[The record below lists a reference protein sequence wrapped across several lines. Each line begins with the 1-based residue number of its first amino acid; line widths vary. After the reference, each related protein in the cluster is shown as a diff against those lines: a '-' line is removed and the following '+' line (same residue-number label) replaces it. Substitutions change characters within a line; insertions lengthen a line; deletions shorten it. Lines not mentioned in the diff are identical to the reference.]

1 MAGQEQI
8 IKLYSELADQPSKDF
23 GWEKGLSNA
32 KAHRYSKEWFEM
44 LPADIWNYCA
54 AVGNPFELGTIEKG
68 ATVLDLGCGAGVDLL
83 VSALLVGEEGKAI
96 GIDITPKMV
105 QKAKEHA
112 KLAGFS
118 NVEVLE
124 SSFESIDLE
133 DESVDIV
140 ISNGAINLTSCKESV
155 FAEIHRVL
163 KPDGKLMFADMIDV
177 SAEDAVACCAAAAE
191 EGDWANCVAGTLRE
205 GKLIDIMSQAG
216 FDNIECTGL
225 THYQTSDTT
234 YGATF
239 RATKTTH
246 VKARQSHWENIFS
259 TKDYRQVLWHQTS
272 PSVSLE
278 LITRYAKPDD
288 AVIDVGCGASLLVDN
303 LIEQGYKNIT
313 LLDTSKRSLD
323 IVKERL
329 ADKADLPTYVCSDIM
344 HFEPAQTYKVWHDRA
359 VFHFL
364 LLPKERAVYF
374 DKVIQSLTSDGLAI
388 ISTFR
393 IGGQTQCA
401 GLDIVQYDHNKML
414 RELPSGLTL
423 VAYEEFT
430 HITPAESEQAYA
442 SFVIKKA

>member
-1 MAGQEQI
+1 MASQEQI
-8 IKLYSELADQPSKDF
+8 ITLYSELAEEPTKDF
-23 GWEKGLSNA
+23 GWDKGLENA
-32 KAHRYSKEWFEM
+32 KAHNYSEEWFEK
-44 LPADIWNYCA
+44 LPKEIWNYCA

-83 VSALLVGEEGKAI
+83 VSALLVGETGRAI

-124 SSFESIDLE
+124 SSFENIDLG
-133 DESVDIV
+133 DESVDVV

-163 KPDGKLMFADMIDV
+163 KPDGRLMFADMIDV

-225 THYQTSDTT
+225 THYKTSDTT

-246 VKARQSHWENIFS
+246 AKARESHWEKIFA
-259 TKDYRQVLWHQTS
+259 TKDYTQVLWHQNS
-272 PSVSLE
+272 PSVSLD
-278 LITRYAKPDD
+278 LITRYSKPDD
-288 AVIDVGCGASLLVDN
+288 AVIDVGCGASFLVDN
-303 LIEQGYKNIT
+303 LIDKGYSDIT

-323 IVKERL
+323 IVQERL
-329 ADKADLPTYVCSDIM
+329 GEKAGIPTYICSDIIL
-344 HFEPAQTYKVWHDRA
+344 FEPAQTYKIWHDRA
-359 VFHFL
+359 LFHFL
-364 LLPKERAVYF
+364 LLADERTTYF
-374 DKVIQSLTSDGLAI
+374 AKVMQSLVPGGFAL

-393 IGGQTQCA
+393 VGGQTQCA
-401 GLDIVQYDHNKML
+401 GLDIVQYDHNKMVE
-414 RELPSGLTL
+414 ELPDGLEL
-423 VAYEEFT
+423 IAYEEFT
-430 HITPAESEQAYA
+430 HITPAKSEQAYS
-442 SFVIKKA
+442 SFVIKRV